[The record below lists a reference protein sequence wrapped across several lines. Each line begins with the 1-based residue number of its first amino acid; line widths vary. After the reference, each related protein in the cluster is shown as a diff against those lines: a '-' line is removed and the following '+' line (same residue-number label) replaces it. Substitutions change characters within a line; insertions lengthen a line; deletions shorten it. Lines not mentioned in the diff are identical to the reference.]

1 MSRTDRREALLA
13 RFRSGSLTR
22 IADVLAKL
30 EMSAPLTAEQLSELH
45 VPLHT
50 LKGEARMLGLGSL
63 AALVHEVEGRLAD
76 ASREQASLDRVHA
89 AVALIQERLH
99 APLLDDREA
108 ENALQRGRGLLGSV
122 AGEPDVEPAI
132 QPAIQPSAVPGASS
146 HASESTDADGSVDL
160 SAPASRRREPV
171 FSTIR
176 AELLDELCERIEAL
190 RVGLGRA
197 NAAGKPSGGRDD
209 VVRQELAELAELAWG
224 LRLVP
229 VEPAL
234 ENLSEHA
241 SELAAQLGK
250 PLRVRIDAGGAALE
264 RSLLERLQEPLMHL
278 VHNAI
283 DHGIEPRGERVN
295 KPTVARVE
303 IIARSVG
310 PEVEVTVLDD
320 GRGVDL
326 ERVRRRARERGL
338 LDEAAAAAAGPDEL
352 FGLLF
357 ESGFSTRATVSEL
370 SGRGVGLDA
379 VRRAVESLGGEVAVS
394 SEPGRGARFSLRVP
408 ATISRET
415 VIVIELGGTLWGLP
429 SRRVGPVV
437 SLGREGQLGRAPT
450 ITVDGKYVPVL
461 SLARLLGLSV
471 EVESRVAICCSHA
484 GRRYALASPKVLGE
498 FELFRRPMGPVLS
511 AVGLAT
517 ASAVMDDG
525 QLVLLLEPTTLLGQ
539 RLRRDTRDLRPVA
552 VKTRARVLV
561 VDDSPIIRDLLV
573 ELLTAA
579 KLDVHT
585 AADGAEALEVLDRHR
600 VDLVLSD
607 VEMPG
612 IDGFELLTR
621 VRQRDPDL
629 PVVMVTTRGSIADR
643 ERATAL
649 GANAYLVKS
658 EFRDRDM
665 LDAIARFVEVAR

>member
-30 EMSAPLTAEQLSELH
+30 ETSAPLTAEQLSELH
-45 VPLHT
+45 APLHT

-63 AALVHEVEGRLAD
+63 AALVHEVEGRLAE
-76 ASREQASLDRVHA
+76 ASREQPSLDRVHA

-108 ENALQRGRGLLGSV
+108 EQALERGRALLGTAASEPRVGPTPAPVGPLPDASV
-122 AGEPDVEPAI
+122 NASASTSTDPDE
-132 QPAIQPSAVPGASS
+132 S
-146 HASESTDADGSVDL
+146 SEST
-160 SAPASRRREPV
+160 APARRREPV

-197 NAAGKPSGGRDD
+197 NAAGKPSAGRDD
-209 VVRQELAELAELAWG
+209 AVRQELAELAELAWG

-250 PLRVRIDAGGAALE
+250 PVRVRIDAGGAALE
-264 RSLLERLQEPLMHL
+264 RSLLERLQEPLMHM

-326 ERVRRRARERGL
+326 ERVRRRAHERGL
-338 LDEAAAAAAGPDEL
+338 LDEAAAATAGPDEL

-357 ESGFSTRATVSEL
+357 ESGFSTSATVSEL

-437 SLGREGQLGRAPT
+437 ALAKEGGKDLGRAPT

-461 SLARLLGLSV
+461 SLARLLGLGV

-511 AVGLAT
+511 SIGLAT

-525 QLVLLLEPTTLLGQ
+525 RLVLLLEPTTLLGQ
-539 RLRRDTRDLRPVA
+539 RLRRDSRDLRPVA
-552 VKTRARVLV
+552 IKTRARVLV

-629 PVVMVTTRGSIADR
+629 PVVMVTTRGSVADR
-643 ERATAL
+643 ERAAAL

>member
-1 MSRTDRREALLA
+1 MSRSERREALLA

-30 EMSAPLTAEQLSELH
+30 ETPAPLSDALLSELH
-45 VPLHT
+45 APLHT
-50 LKGEARMLGLGSL
+50 LKGEARMLGLASL
-63 AALVHEVEGRLAD
+63 AALVHEVEGRLAAD
-76 ASREQASLDRVHA
+76 SQEQASLDRLSA
-89 AVALIQERLH
+89 AITLIHERLH
-99 APLLDDREA
+99 APLSEDREA
-108 ENALQRGRGLLGSV
+108 AHALERGRALLTDDTG
-122 AGEPDVEPAI
+122 ADALPIDADV
-132 QPAIQPSAVPGASS
+132 PS
-146 HASESTDADGSVDL
+146 SESPADSASTDS
-160 SAPASRRREPV
+160 SETSTRRREPV

-176 AELLDELCERIEAL
+176 AELIDELCERIEAL

-197 NAAGKPSGGRDD
+197 SAAGKPSGGRDD
-209 VVRQELAELAELAWG
+209 AVRQELAELAELAWG

-241 SELAAQLGK
+241 SDLAAQLGK
-250 PLRVRIDAGGAALE
+250 RVRVRIDAGGAALE

-283 DHGIEPRGERVN
+283 DHGIETPSERGN
-295 KPTVARVE
+295 KPTVARLD
-303 IIARSVG
+303 IIARAIG
-310 PEVEVTVLDD
+310 PEVEVAVLDD
-320 GRGVDL
+320 GRGIDL
-326 ERVRRRARERGL
+326 ERVRRRALERGL

-352 FGLLF
+352 YGMLF
-357 ESGFSTRATVSEL
+357 ESGFSTSATVSEL

-379 VRRAVESLGGEVAVS
+379 VRRAIESLGGEVSLS
-394 SEPGRGARFSLRVP
+394 SEPARGARFSLRVP

-437 SLGREGQLGRAPT
+437 ALERDRGRAPT
-450 ITVDGKYVPVL
+450 ITVDGKHVPLL
-461 SLARLLGLSV
+461 SLPRLLGLGG
-471 EVESRVAICCSHA
+471 EIESRVAICCSHA

-498 FELFRRPMGPVLS
+498 FELFRRPMGPVLA

-525 QLVLLLEPTTLLGQ
+525 RLVLLLEPAALLGQ
-539 RLRRDTRDLRPVA
+539 RHRRDSRDQAPVQM
-552 VKTRARVLV
+552 KPRARVLV

-585 AADGAEALEVLDRHR
+585 AADGAEALAILDRQR

-621 VRQRDPDL
+621 VRQRDPEL

-643 ERATAL
+643 ERAAAL
-649 GANAYLVKS
+649 GADAYLVKS

>member
-1 MSRTDRREALLA
+1 
-13 RFRSGSLTR
+13 
-22 IADVLAKL
+22 
-30 EMSAPLTAEQLSELH
+30 
-45 VPLHT
+45 
-50 LKGEARMLGLGSL
+50 
-63 AALVHEVEGRLAD
+63 
-76 ASREQASLDRVHA
+76 
-89 AVALIQERLH
+89 
-99 APLLDDREA
+99 
-108 ENALQRGRGLLGSV
+108 
-122 AGEPDVEPAI
+122 
-132 QPAIQPSAVPGASS
+132 
-146 HASESTDADGSVDL
+146 
-160 SAPASRRREPV
+160 
-171 FSTIR
+171 
-176 AELLDELCERIEAL
+176 
-190 RVGLGRA
+190 
-197 NAAGKPSGGRDD
+197 
-209 VVRQELAELAELAWG
+209 
-224 LRLVP
+224 
-229 VEPAL
+229 
-234 ENLSEHA
+234 
-241 SELAAQLGK
+241 
-250 PLRVRIDAGGAALE
+250 
-264 RSLLERLQEPLMHL
+264 MHM

-437 SLGREGQLGRAPT
+437 SLAREGGREGGQELGRAST

-471 EVESRVAICCSHA
+471 EVENRVAICCSHA

-525 QLVLLLEPTTLLGQ
+525 RLVLLLEPTTLLGQ
-539 RLRRDTRDLRPVA
+539 RLRRDSRDLRPVA

-643 ERATAL
+643 ERAAAL

>member
-1 MSRTDRREALLA
+1 
-13 RFRSGSLTR
+13 
-22 IADVLAKL
+22 
-30 EMSAPLTAEQLSELH
+30 
-45 VPLHT
+45 
-50 LKGEARMLGLGSL
+50 
-63 AALVHEVEGRLAD
+63 
-76 ASREQASLDRVHA
+76 
-89 AVALIQERLH
+89 
-99 APLLDDREA
+99 
-108 ENALQRGRGLLGSV
+108 
-122 AGEPDVEPAI
+122 
-132 QPAIQPSAVPGASS
+132 
-146 HASESTDADGSVDL
+146 
-160 SAPASRRREPV
+160 
-171 FSTIR
+171 
-176 AELLDELCERIEAL
+176 
-190 RVGLGRA
+190 VGLGRA
-197 NAAGKPSGGRDD
+197 SAAGKPSGGRDD
-209 VVRQELAELAELAWG
+209 AVRAELAELAELAWG

-241 SELAAQLGK
+241 
-250 PLRVRIDAGGAALE
+250 
-264 RSLLERLQEPLMHL
+264 
-278 VHNAI
+278 
-283 DHGIEPRGERVN
+283 
-295 KPTVARVE
+295 
-303 IIARSVG
+303 
-310 PEVEVTVLDD
+310 
-320 GRGVDL
+320 
-326 ERVRRRARERGL
+326 RERGL
-338 LDEAAAAAAGPDEL
+338 LDEVAAAAAGPDEL

-357 ESGFSTRATVSEL
+357 ESGFSTSATVSEL

-379 VRRAVESLGGEVAVS
+379 VRRAVESLGGEVSVS
-394 SEPGRGARFSLRVP
+394 SGPGRGARFSLRVP

-437 SLGREGQLGRAPT
+437 ALGREVGRTPT
-450 ITVDGKYVPVL
+450 INVDGKIVPLL
-461 SLARLLGLSV
+461 SLARLLGIGG
-471 EVESRVAICCSHA
+471 EIESRVAICCSHS

-525 QLVLLLEPTTLLGQ
+525 RLVLLLEPTTLLGQ
-539 RLRRDTRDLRPVA
+539 RLRRESRDLRPVA

-621 VRQRDPDL
+621 VRQRDPEL
-629 PVVMVTTRGSIADR
+629 PVVMVTTRGSMADR
-643 ERATAL
+643 ERAAAL

>member
-1 MSRTDRREALLA
+1 MSRSDRREALLA
-13 RFRSGSLTR
+13 RFRTGSLTR
-22 IADVLAKL
+22 IADVLDKL
-30 EMSAPLTAEQLSELH
+30 ETPAPLSAELLSDLH
-45 VPLHT
+45 APLHT
-50 LKGEARMLGLGSL
+50 LKGEARMLGLASL
-63 AALVHEVEGRLAD
+63 AALVHEVEGRLAED
-76 ASREQASLDRVHA
+76 SIEQARLDRLRA
-89 AVALIQERLH
+89 AIALIHERLH
-99 APLLDDREA
+99 APLLEDLEA
-108 ENALQRGRGLLGSV
+108 TRALERGRAMLAEGTQAARELAVDRATPPAAV
-122 AGEPDVEPAI
+122 AA
-132 QPAIQPSAVPGASS
+132 PSDDEAASDS
-146 HASESTDADGSVDL
+146 ASES
-160 SAPASRRREPV
+160 PRRREPA

-176 AELLDELCERIEAL
+176 AELIDELCERIEAL

-197 NAAGKPSGGRDD
+197 TATGKPSGGRDD
-209 VVRQELAELAELAWG
+209 AVRQELAELAELAWG

-241 SELAAQLGK
+241 NELAAQLGK
-250 PLRVRIDAGGAALE
+250 RLRVRIDAGGAALE

-283 DHGIEPRGERVN
+283 DHGIETPSERGN
-295 KPTVARVE
+295 KPTVARLE
-303 IIARSVG
+303 IVARSIG
-310 PEVEVTVLDD
+310 PEVEVAVVDD
-320 GRGVDL
+320 GRGIDL

-338 LDEAAAAAAGPDEL
+338 FDEAAAAAAGPDEL
-352 FGLLF
+352 FGVLF
-357 ESGFSTRATVSEL
+357 ESGFSTSATVSEL

-379 VRRAVESLGGEVAVS
+379 VRRAVESLGGEVSLS
-394 SEPGRGARFSLRVP
+394 SESGRGARFSLRVP

-437 SLGREGQLGRAPT
+437 ALERERGHSPT
-450 ITVDGKYVPVL
+450 ITVDGKYVPLL
-461 SLARLLGLSV
+461 SLPRLLGLGG

-498 FELFRRPMGPVLS
+498 FELFRRPMGPVL
-511 AVGLAT
+511 AAIGLAT

-525 QLVLLLEPTTLLGQ
+525 RLVLLLEPAALLGQ
-539 RLRRDTRDLRPVA
+539 RHRRDSRDRAPA
-552 VKTRARVLV
+552 PMKPRARVLV

-585 AADGAEALEVLDRHR
+585 AADGADALAVLDRHR
-600 VDLVLSD
+600 IDLVLSD

-621 VRQRDPDL
+621 VRQRDPEL
-629 PVVMVTTRGSIADR
+629 PVIMVTTRGSLADR

-649 GANAYLVKS
+649 GADAYLVKS

>member
-1 MSRTDRREALLA
+1 MTRSERREALLA
-13 RFRSGSLTR
+13 RFRTGSLTR
-22 IADVLAKL
+22 IADVLDKL
-30 EMSAPLTAEQLSELH
+30 EEPAPLSATSLSELH
-45 VPLHT
+45 APLHT
-50 LKGEARMLGLGSL
+50 LKGEARMLGLASL
-63 AALVHEVEGRLAD
+63 AALVHEVEGRMAED
-76 ASREQASLDRVHA
+76 SQEQSRLDRLR
-89 AVALIQERLH
+89 AVIALIQERLH
-99 APLLDDREA
+99 APLLEDLEA
-108 ENALQRGRGLLGSV
+108 ARALDRGRALLAEAREV
-122 AGEPDVEPAI
+122 AAEIAPAT
-132 QPAIQPSAVPGASS
+132 PSTV
-146 HASESTDADGSVDL
+146 
-160 SAPASRRREPV
+160 APASASPSVPTSETPTSIATPEPSPSETPRRREPA

-176 AELLDELCERIEAL
+176 AELIDELCERIEAL

-197 NAAGKPSGGRDD
+197 SAAGKPTSGRDD

-234 ENLSEHA
+234 ENLSDLA
-241 SELAAQLGK
+241 SELATQLGK
-250 PLRVRIDAGGAALE
+250 RLRVRIDAGGAALE

-283 DHGIEPRGERVN
+283 DHGIETPSERGN
-295 KPTVARVE
+295 KPTVARLE
-303 IIARSVG
+303 IVARSIG
-310 PEVEVTVLDD
+310 PEVEVAVVDD
-320 GRGVDL
+320 GRGIDL

-338 LDEAAAAAAGPDEL
+338 FDEAAAAAAGPEEL
-352 FGLLF
+352 YGVLF
-357 ESGFSTRATVSEL
+357 ESGFSTSATVSEL

-379 VRRAVESLGGEVAVS
+379 VRRAVESLGGEVSLS
-394 SEPGRGARFSLRVP
+394 SESGRGARFSLRVP

-415 VIVIELGGTLWGLP
+415 VIVVELGGTLWGLP

-437 SLGREGQLGRAPT
+437 ALERDRGPVPT
-450 ITVDGKYVPVL
+450 ITVDGQHVPLL
-461 SLARLLGLSV
+461 SLPRLLGLHG

-498 FELFRRPMGPVLS
+498 FELFRRPIGPVL
-511 AVGLAT
+511 AAIGLAT

-525 QLVLLLEPTTLLGQ
+525 RLVLLLEPAALLSQ
-539 RLRRDTRDLRPVA
+539 RHRRDSRDRAPVPM
-552 VKTRARVLV
+552 KPRAQVLV

-585 AADGAEALEVLDRHR
+585 AADGAEALAVLDRHR

-612 IDGFELLTR
+612 IDGFELLKR
-621 VRQRDPDL
+621 VRQRDPEL
-629 PVVMVTTRGSIADR
+629 PVIMVTTRGSIADR
-643 ERATAL
+643 ERAAAL
-649 GANAYLVKS
+649 GADAYLVKS

-665 LDAIARFVEVAR
+665 LDAVARFVEVAR